1 MELISYY
8 FKISGSKNNYTV
20 IYDSQNHILISL
32 LMLVYKYI
40 LNIFIFASLNWL
52 FSYTKVMNL
61 NCYEYSW
68 C

>member
-40 LNIFIFASLNWL
+40 VNIFIFPSLNWL
-52 FSYTKVMNL
+52 FSYT
-61 NCYEYSW
+61 
-68 C
+68 